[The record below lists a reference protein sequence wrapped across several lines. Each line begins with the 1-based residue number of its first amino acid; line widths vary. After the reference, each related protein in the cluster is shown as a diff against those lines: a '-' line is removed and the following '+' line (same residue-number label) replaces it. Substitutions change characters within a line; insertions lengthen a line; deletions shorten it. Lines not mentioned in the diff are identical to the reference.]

1 MHHGYQVR
9 PGQARASKATGRK
22 LMCPRGNTPFLKT
35 GSAALHSPIPQK
47 CVRGGMGW
55 SVATWGCLPA
65 SRGNPL
71 AKIQSSRPPSSSGS
85 RAVPWITAGTH
96 RPVVSASHR
105 GTHLSDGCNS
115 RGPPRDSVVA
125 TGATPA
131 AATASTLG
139 AAGTE
144 TPATQLD
151 AAAPDPGSQNSPR
164 GCPLASRKRA
174 SRQRLAAAQKQAA
187 S

>member
-1 MHHGYQVR
+1 MRHGYQVR

-22 LMCPRGNTPFLKT
+22 LMCPRGNTPVLKT

-55 SVATWGCLPA
+55 SVASWGCLPA

-105 GTHLSDGCNS
+105 KRMTHSVAQVYVQAHCTHNNCLAMSRAENHCAIMALAELHSSANGTHSRWDAPQSDGCNS
-115 RGPPRDSVVA
+115 RGPPRDSVSRH
-125 TGATPA
+125 GALP
-131 AATASTLG
+131 
-139 AAGTE
+139 
-144 TPATQLD
+144 Q
-151 AAAPDPGSQNSPR
+151 
-164 GCPLASRKRA
+164 
-174 SRQRLAAAQKQAA
+174 
-187 S
+187 